1 MTEDQF
7 RADARAW
14 LADHV
19 GPYRVETPAL
29 PFADAGDDAHLDRG
43 RAWQRELHAGGWAG
57 LGWPGEYGGRD
68 LPMALQ
74 AVWAEELA
82 AAGAPPPVNLIGEAV
97 AGPAILAHGTAEQRR
112 RYLPPILDAGEIW
125 CQMFS
130 EPDAGSDLAAV
141 AATATPH
148 EGGWTVDGHKTWSS
162 GAHYADRGL
171 LLART
176 DARVPK
182 HEGLTCFLLDMHAPG
197 VVVRPVR
204 QMTGGSAFD
213 DVLLDGSKAADADRL
228 GPAGGGWAVAMTALA
243 SERHQLGLG
252 SARAGA
258 GVDRLLD
265 ELRPCADP
273 VLRQLAAQLVI
284 DARTAQLLGRSGGQG
299 PSGPL
304 SGGQGPSGPLSGG
317 QGPEAALVKLA
328 SARVSRR
335 YDELVDAMRGA
346 GSMLTDEHTLR
357 QLWLPATRIAGG
369 TDEILKNVIAERVL
383 GLPKGS

>member
-1 MTEDQF
+1 VTEEEF

-14 LADHV
+14 LAAHA
-19 GPYRVETPAL
+19 GPYRVDPPAL
-29 PFADAGDDAHLDRG
+29 PFAGAGDDAQLERG

-57 LGWPGEYGGRD
+57 LGWPTRYGGRD
-68 LPMALQ
+68 LPVALQ

-82 AAGAPPPVNLIGEAV
+82 AAGAPPPVDLIGEAV
-97 AGPAILAHGTAEQRR
+97 AGPAILAHGSAAQRR
-112 RYLPPILDAGEIW
+112 RYLPPILDAGELW
-125 CQMFS
+125 CQLFS

-141 AATATPH
+141 SATATRG

-162 GAHYADRGL
+162 GAHFADRGL

-176 DARVPK
+176 DPDVGK
-182 HEGLTCFLLDMHAPG
+182 HQGLTCFLLDMRRPG
-197 VVVRPVR
+197 VTVRPVR
-204 QMTGGSAFD
+204 QMTGASAFD
-213 DVLLDGSKAADADRL
+213 DVILEGALVDDADRL

-243 SERHQLGLG
+243 SERLQLGLG
-252 SARAGA
+252 LARAGA

-265 ELRPCADP
+265 ELRPCQDP
-273 VLRQLAAQLVI
+273 ILRQLAAQLVV
-284 DARTAQLLGRSGGQG
+284 DARVAQLLGGRTEQAS
-299 PSGPL
+299 
-304 SGGQGPSGPLSGG
+304 
-317 QGPEAALVKLA
+317 EAAVAKLA

-346 GSMLTDEHTLR
+346 GSMLTDHHTLR

-383 GLPKGS
+383 GLPKGD

>member
-19 GPYRVETPAL
+19 GPYRAETPAL
-29 PFADAGDDAHLDRG
+29 PFADAGDDAHVDRG

-57 LGWPGEYGGRD
+57 LGWPAEYGGRD
-68 LPMALQ
+68 LPIALQ

-82 AAGAPPPVNLIGEAV
+82 AAGAPPPINLIGEAV
-97 AGPAILAHGTAEQRR
+97 AGPAILAHGTDEQRR
-112 RYLPPILDAGEIW
+112 RRLPPILDAGEIW
-125 CQMFS
+125 CQLFS

-148 EGGWTVDGHKTWSS
+148 AGGWTVDGHKTWSS
-162 GAHYADRGL
+162 GAHYAERGL

-176 DARVPK
+176 DAGVPK
-182 HEGLTCFLLDMHAPG
+182 HQGLTCFLLDMRQPG
-197 VVVRPVR
+197 VTVRPVR

-213 DVLLDGSKAADADRL
+213 DVILDGAQVDDADRL

-243 SERHQLGLG
+243 SERLQLGLG
-252 SARAGA
+252 LARAGA

-273 VLRQLAAQLVI
+273 ILRQLAAQLVV
-284 DARTAQLLGRSGGQG
+284 DARVAQLLGRRTTQG

-304 SGGQGPSGPLSGG
+304 SGR
-317 QGPEAALVKLA
+317 QGPEAALAKLA

-346 GSMLTDEHTLR
+346 GSMLTDGHTLR

-369 TDEILKNVIAERVL
+369 TDEVLKNVIAERVL

>member
-7 RADARAW
+7 RTEARAW
-14 LADHV
+14 LAAHV
-19 GPYRVETPAL
+19 GPYRGETPAL
-29 PFADAGDDAHLDRG
+29 PFADAGDAAHLDRG

-57 LGWPGEYGGRD
+57 LGWPIEHGGRD
-68 LPMALQ
+68 LPVPLQ

-97 AGPAILAHGTAEQRR
+97 AGPAILTHGTDEQRR

-125 CQMFS
+125 CQLFS
-130 EPDAGSDLAAV
+130 EPGAGSDLAAV
-141 AATATPH
+141 AATAHPDN
-148 EGGWTVDGHKTWSS
+148 GGWTVDGHKTWSS
-162 GAHYADRGL
+162 GAHFADRGL

-176 DARVPK
+176 DPGAPR
-182 HEGLTCFLLDMHAPG
+182 HQGLTCFLLDMGRPG
-197 VVVRPVR
+197 VTVRPVR

-213 DVLLDGSKAADADRL
+213 DVILHRAWVDDADRL
-228 GPAGGGWAVAMTALA
+228 GPAGGGWAVALTALA
-243 SERHQLGLG
+243 SERLQLGLG
-252 SARAGA
+252 LARAGA

-273 VLRQLAAQLVI
+273 ILRQLAAQLVV
-284 DARTAQLLGRSGGQG
+284 DARVARLLSGQQG
-299 PSGPL
+299 PGA
-304 SGGQGPSGPLSGG
+304 
-317 QGPEAALVKLA
+317 AALAKLA
-328 SARVSRR
+328 SGRVSRR

-346 GSMLTDEHTLR
+346 GSMLTDRHTLR

-369 TDEILKNVIAERVL
+369 TDEVLKNVIAERIL